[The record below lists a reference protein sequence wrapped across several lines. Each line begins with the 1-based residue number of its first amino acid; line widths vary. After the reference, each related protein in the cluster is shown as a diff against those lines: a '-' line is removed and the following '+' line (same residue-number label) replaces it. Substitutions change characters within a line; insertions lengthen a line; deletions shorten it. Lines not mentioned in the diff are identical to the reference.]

1 MQMDV
6 ATIFDDPQVM
16 FFGFEG
22 NHARFVRMTRQTYAR
37 SIFFDHRL
45 QRADQQSFTVPLDP
59 LLDHLAKTGLEPPRI
74 RFIHHFAQ
82 SGSTLL
88 ARALDQPENLV
99 IREPWHLRQLGVAAG
114 AAAEGP
120 LQSGQREV
128 LSFSLAMLGK
138 RFAVGSSLIVKGN
151 VPISL
156 LGSAIAD
163 IDPDQAAILLY
174 FPLDDYCAAV
184 LRTPGHRQWL
194 DTVTSEIDLGNDR
207 LVGDISRLGSPE
219 KAAALWYSMI
229 KRFERLLALHPA
241 MRSLDANHLFDRP
254 VETIAAASEL
264 LDAGLDAAEARRIA
278 TGPLFSSYSKNP
290 AVTYAPSTR
299 VERREQAKATLAK
312 DIQLAR
318 RWVEERAAVT
328 GLPAALD
335 RSLLGEAAMLL

>member
-1 MQMDV
+1 MQLDV
-6 ATIFDDPQVM
+6 ATIFDDPHVM

-22 NHARFVRMTRQTYAR
+22 DDARFVRMTREAYAR

-45 QRADQQSFTVPLDP
+45 QPADQQSFTVPLDP
-59 LLDHLAKTGLEPPRI
+59 LLDHLAKTGFEPPRI

-88 ARALDQPENLV
+88 ARALDHPGNLV

-156 LGSAIAD
+156 LGNSIAD

-184 LRTPGHRQWL
+184 LRTPSHRQWL
-194 DTVTSEIDLGNDR
+194 DTVASEIDLGNDR
-207 LVGDISRLGSPE
+207 FVGDTSRLGSPE

-241 MRSLDANHLFDRP
+241 MRSLDANQLFDRP
-254 VETIAAASEL
+254 AETIAAASEL
-264 LDAGLDAAEARRIA
+264 FDAGLDAAEARTIA
-278 TGPLFSSYSKNP
+278 TGPLFSTYSKNP
-290 AVTYAPSTR
+290 AVPYAPSTR
-299 VERREQAKATLAK
+299 VERRKQAKAMLAS

-318 RWVEERAAVT
+318 RWVEERAAKS
-328 GLPAALD
+328 GLPAVLD
-335 RSLLGEAAMLL
+335 RPLLGDPAPLI